1 MRKSAF
7 WANRRQMEACAWGG
21 QAAIHLDTRGW
32 SSAQCAS
39 IPWTLRL
46 CWRPQC
52 AHAWGGY
59 SLIRSI
65 SYYCS
70 TYCLVFGFQHQNL
83 QDFNKIS
90 GALNKDIF
98 PVAEANP

>member
-7 WANRRQMEACAWGG
+7 WANRRQMEAFAWGG

-52 AHAWGGY
+52 AHAWGG
-59 SLIRSI
+59 SLPDQKVAWWAYPSLDCSPNSHLYQARRRNRS
-65 SYYCS
+65 
-70 TYCLVFGFQHQNL
+70 GL
-83 QDFNKIS
+83 QERGWKP
-90 GALNKDIF
+90 A
-98 PVAEANP
+98 